1 MKRNIRA
8 RWIFATALLAA
19 LLAAP
24 APAQDG
30 GQDGGQDQ
38 GQDAE
43 PPAAPQQE
51 GSGAAPEAPGTA
63 QEPSGRAQQAPNNTG
78 ELVIQYLQQDI
89 FLRPGVGLKSVKLGM
104 PFEAVLQAWGEPASR
119 DSGSWTDT
127 KLIYRAGNHTRI
139 ILSGDDSVESMRVQG
154 GLGSPYTTTE
164 GVSFGMA
171 QHHLATFYG
180 AKQARS
186 GKVTYSKRGIGF
198 GFTQGRVSEIR
209 IFYPD

>member
-1 MKRNIRA
+1 MKRNLRA
-8 RWIFATALLAA
+8 RWLLSPALLAA

-24 APAQDG
+24 AAAQNQDQDQNQDPGQAQDTE
-30 GQDGGQDQ
+30 QS
-38 GQDAE
+38 
-43 PPAAPQQE
+43 AAPRQQE
-51 GSGAAPEAPGTA
+51 SEAAPESPGTA
-63 QEPSGRAQQAPNNTG
+63 QEPSGRARQAPNNTA
-78 ELVIQYLQQDI
+78 ELVVEYLQQDI

-104 PFEAVLQAWGEPASR
+104 PFQAVLQAWGEPASR
-119 DSGSWTDT
+119 GEGDT
-127 KLIYRAGNHTRI
+127 KLIYTAGSHTRI
-139 ILSGDDSVESMRVQG
+139 ILSGDDSVESIRVKG

-209 IFYPD
+209 IFYPDQ